1 MKALTTAQRRE
12 AQLNA
17 FNEKYIHDFATAKN
31 LFNRYYR
38 YVAIAEREFY
48 ASNDAKVYNTRY
60 YFEIKEKEK
69 RTRERLQA
77 DLHKYG
83 ISIYVPWTVPF
94 LGIINPVTG
103 GVDVQVIEP
112 ILYK

>member
-31 LFNRYYR
+31 LLNRYYR

-48 ASNDAKVYNTRY
+48 ASNDAKIYNTRY
-60 YFEIKEKEK
+60 YFEIREKEK

-77 DLHKYG
+77 DLNKYG
-83 ISIYVPWTVPF
+83 ISIYVPWTVPY
-94 LGIINPVTG
+94 LGIINHVTG
-103 GVDVQVIEP
+103 GVDTQVIEP